1 MSFHGG
7 CRCGACR
14 YVLDF
19 AVLPASYACHCLDCQ
34 TMTGS
39 VASLHAVV
47 PLTRFVIEGALE
59 GWARING
66 EGTRTTH
73 YVCAEC
79 KTRIHSTNEG
89 RPGLAI
95 LRTGTLD
102 DSIDVV
108 PVVHMWTKSK
118 QAWVGLPEGAEAYAE
133 AIPPDRLKA
142 VFTINLT

>member
-1 MSFHGG
+1 MSFTGG

-39 VASLHAVV
+39 TCSLHAVV
-47 PLTRFVIEGALE
+47 PVSRFAIEGALE
-59 GWARING
+59 GWSRING

-73 YVCAEC
+73 HVCATC

-102 DSIDVV
+102 DSRAVV
-108 PVVHMWTKSK
+108 PVAHMWARSK
-118 QAWVGLPEGAEAYAE
+118 QPWVGLSADAEVYEE
-133 AIPPDRLKA
+133 AIPPDRLKVIFA
-142 VFTINLT
+142 LNLA

>member
-1 MSFHGG
+1 MAFAGG

-39 VASLHAVV
+39 AVSLHAVV
-47 PLTRFVIEGALE
+47 PLSRFAFDGALE

-73 YVCAEC
+73 HVCALC

-95 LRTGTLD
+95 VRTGTLD
-102 DSIDVV
+102 DSGDVV

-118 QAWVGLPEGAEAYAE
+118 QAWIGLPADAEAYAE

-142 VFTINLT
+142 IFSLNLG